1 MIRVWGVVALLFVV
15 GAGWF
20 SLRPLQQIESVST
33 ESVATKTET
42 VTQEE
47 TVTQKVSTSRTTT
60 QTVAS
65 SNTPSA
71 SIDIHDIPLG
81 DGKVSTI
88 PKAGY
93 VYSCQTSFRGGGA
106 EHDGDWIRG
115 NTWDLSKKI
124 QVQGKVFWSNA
135 WFSDVVKGVTRVLTG
150 NGLPVDEPTGTFPVA
165 KTDPAYQIDRNPNS
179 IKTQTLS
186 YSLPA
191 NPGVAHSASCV
202 PMGAIGVALDG
213 VAIYN
218 ALDDGGRDAVAHEV
232 QDLCNGHPQQQGAY
246 HYHGPSSCMPHSQE
260 KNALVGYALDGF
272 GIYSMYDANG
282 REYTNADLDECHG
295 LTSEIEWNGKK
306 VSMYHYVL
314 TQEYPYTI
322 GCFRGSPVSNGLHS
336 GGTQSTGQQG
346 GTPPQE
352 AITACTGKQSGASCA
367 VGPGSGTCRT
377 TPDGSFAC
385 VPAR

>member
-1 MIRVWGVVALLFVV
+1 MRIWSALLVV
-15 GAGWF
+15 LLAGSGWF
-20 SLRPLQQIESVST
+20 VFRTQSPQGQVPTQPAISQT
-33 ESVATKTET
+33 ETIASDATIQEDTPATQTITKTT
-42 VTQEE
+42 
-47 TVTQKVSTSRTTT
+47 
-60 QTVAS
+60 AS
-65 SNTPSA
+65 GNLSA
-71 SIDIHDIPLG
+71 SIDIHAIPLG

-106 EHDGDWIRG
+106 EHAGDWIQG

-124 QVQGKVFWSNA
+124 QVQGKVYWDSA
-135 WFSDVVKGVTRVLTG
+135 LFSSAIQGAMRVLTG
-150 NGLPVDEPTGTFPVA
+150 NGLPVKEPTGTFPIA

-179 IKTQTLS
+179 IKTQSLS

-191 NPGVAHSASCV
+191 NPAVANSASCV

-232 QDLCNGHPQQQGAY
+232 QDLCNGHPQQQGEY
-246 HYHGPSSCMPHSQE
+246 HYHGPSPCMPHSQE

-282 REYTNADLDECHG
+282 KEYTNADLDACHG
-295 LTSEIEWNGKK
+295 ITSEIEWNGKK
-306 VSMYHYVL
+306 VTMYHYVL

-322 GCFRGSPVSNGLHS
+322 GCFHGTPVSNGLHG

-352 AITACTGKQSGASCA
+352 AITACTGKQSGASCS

-385 VPAR
+385 VPTR